1 MGQKKRKE
9 RSDLNQNLLGQ
20 DALLPQKF
28 IEFLKEV
35 AGDSSQV
42 IIDAINESNPP
53 VSIRLNP
60 FKPVVK
66 RVDSGTTQFLS
77 ADSVV
82 NDAIITN
89 EMIPWCSNG
98 YYLTERPV
106 FTLDPTFHAGAYYVQ
121 EPSSMFLEML
131 NPLLQKLSPLNVLDL
146 CAAPGG
152 KSTHLISILPMGTK
166 ITVNEVVKPRLSV
179 LRENI
184 LKWGVPGINVTSK
197 EAHQFTSQLFDFI
210 LVDAPCSG
218 EGMFRK
224 DPAAISEWSEENVK
238 MCAARQK
245 NIVKDIWNALSPG
258 GVLAYSTCTFNRY
271 ENDDNVAWFKSE
283 LGAQIISLEEFY
295 KQGGI
300 DNHFN
305 HKMRAEWG
313 IKKSPQGGYQFFP
326 GFVRGEGLYFALLY
340 KPEYSLNSS
349 DFNNFNSVKATY
361 NELSLIDTAPDNN
374 NSNDLTL
381 NQNHLNNNNSNDLTL
396 NQNHLN
402 EYKSN
407 KSAFNKANE
416 RKPELNKRASAK
428 THSNKNFSNRLT
440 SQRATQTL
448 ASVPTHEE
456 ALMIDITRLNTDSHP
471 FVADSHHSSVFSQ
484 NSLKKLNH
492 NSEGYSQYSFDDSRN
507 SKSKFQNSSDGFSD
521 KQSGNKVYVNAHKN
535 ADLKSIREQNGDGWP
550 EYELTKEQALKYLSR
565 ESLVL
570 ENAPLGYLK
579 VTYGGLGLG
588 FVKNIGTRANNLL
601 PTNLRIRKQ

>member
-1 MGQKKRKE
+1 MAQKKRKE
-9 RSDLNQNLLGQ
+9 RSDLNRKLLGQ
-20 DALLPQKF
+20 NALLPQKF
-28 IEFLKEV
+28 IEFLTEV
-35 AGDSSQV
+35 AGDSSQL
-42 IIDAINESNPP
+42 IISAIKESNPP

-66 RVDSGTTQFLS
+66 RVDSGTTQFFS

-82 NDAIITN
+82 HDAIITN
-89 EMIPWCSNG
+89 DMIPWCSNG
-98 YYLTERPV
+98 YYLKERPV

-121 EPSSMFLEML
+121 ESSSMFLEML

-152 KSTHLISILPMGTK
+152 KSTHLISILPPGTQ

-184 LKWGVPGINVTSK
+184 IKWGVPGINVTSK

-224 DPAAISEWSEENVK
+224 DSAAISEWSEENVR

-245 NIVKDIWNALSPG
+245 NIVKDIWNALRPG
-258 GVLAYSTCTFNRY
+258 GVLAYSTCTFNKY
-271 ENDDNVAWFKSE
+271 ENDDNVLWFRNE
-283 LGAQIISLEEFY
+283 LGAQIISLEEIY
-295 KQGGI
+295 EKEGLG
-300 DNHFN
+300 NSFN
-305 HKMRAEWG
+305 HKVRAEWG

-326 GFVRGEGLYFALLY
+326 GFVLGEGFYFALLY
-340 KPEYSLNSS
+340 KPEYSINSTDLN
-349 DFNNFNSVKATY
+349 NLNFEKAT
-361 NELSLIDTAPDNN
+361 S
-374 NSNDLTL
+374 
-381 NQNHLNNNNSNDLTL
+381 
-396 NQNHLN
+396 
-402 EYKSN
+402 K
-407 KSAFNKANE
+407 E
-416 RKPELNKRASAK
+416 RKPAIDKRNSAN
-428 THSNKNFSNRLT
+428 TPHNKNFPARHS
-440 SQRATQTL
+440 SQRATQTHT
-448 ASVPTHEE
+448 SVPTHEE
-456 ALMIDITRLNTDSHP
+456 ALTIDITRLNTDAHP
-471 FVADSHHSSVFSQ
+471 FVAASQNSSHKLNHKSYSDSQHSSDLSQ
-484 NSLKKLNH
+484 NSLKNLNH
-492 NSEGYSQYSFDDSRN
+492 NSQGYSQHSFDASQNSSHKLNHKSYSDSQHPFYDSRN
-507 SKSKFQNSSDGFSD
+507 SKSKFQNKSDEYSD
-521 KQSGNKVYVNAHKN
+521 KQSGNKVYASG
-535 ADLKSIREQNGDGWP
+535 DFKSVKEQNGGEWP

-570 ENAPLGYLK
+570 QNAPLGYLK